1 MAVDRVT
8 DPNEILD
15 TTSGG
20 HEVAA
25 AADIDQGIS
34 SGDRIKIYR
43 PQTKTFNAGLLS
55 LWSVAG

>member
-20 HEVAA
+20 HEVA

-43 PQTKTFNAGLLS
+43 PQTKTFNAGLLY
-55 LWSVAG
+55 LFGPTR